1 MSYAQLSQ
9 HKLLKSDFIIDKI
22 KMHSKFY
29 AYNATRS
36 EKKNTQRNKMF
47 YKSSM

>member
-1 MSYAQLSQ
+1 MLSLSQ
-9 HKLLKSDFIIDKI
+9 HNLLKSDFIIDKI

-29 AYNATRS
+29 AYNATRL
-36 EKKNTQRNKMF
+36 EKKNTQLKKMF